1 MTFWCVVYIYIYIY
15 VKEKKYLKIGD
26 GVETIKELKNMS
38 VKEMPTE
45 LLASDLDTGYK
56 YLLEE

>member
-1 MTFWCVVYIYIYIY
+1 MEW
-15 VKEKKYLKIGD
+15 KKAI
-26 GVETIKELKNMS
+26 ETIKELKNMS

-56 YLLEE
+56 YLIEE